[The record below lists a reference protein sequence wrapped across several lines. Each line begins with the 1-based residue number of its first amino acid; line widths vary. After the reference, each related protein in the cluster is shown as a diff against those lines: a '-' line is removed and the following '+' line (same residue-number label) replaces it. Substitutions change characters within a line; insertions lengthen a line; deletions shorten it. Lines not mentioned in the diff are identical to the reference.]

1 MTTDGY
7 DPQEHA
13 EQIDAVRAVAREALE
28 RESDW
33 SALAQAGL
41 LGLGIPEEHG
51 GDGLG
56 VLQVERDA
64 GPAAVE
70 QVVGAAGQELP
81 AGAVDPD
88 DVGAE
93 VGEEGGDES
102 GAEQRA
108 LDHLESG
115 QWLVGVVPHV
125 GWSLSR
131 VGWWPGVRP
140 EA

>member
-1 MTTDGY
+1 VTTDGY

-56 VLQVERDA
+56 LLEVGVLLR
-64 GPAAVE
+64 GPASSRCGRRWSAV
-70 QVVGAAGQELP
+70 VWCWPPTAPTPSAR
-81 AGAVDPD
+81 
-88 DVGAE
+88 
-93 VGEEGGDES
+93 S
-102 GAEQRA
+102 CYRA
-108 LDHLESG
+108 S
-115 QWLVGVVPHV
+115 
-125 GWSLSR
+125 
-131 VGWWPGVRP
+131 
-140 EA
+140 